1 MREVAIVLGLYVVAA
16 VLAII
21 GGSRAVTIAAYTVF
35 GVADVL
41 AVVFLF
47 LEVGLSED
55 RDRARGRL

>member
-16 VLAII
+16 ILAVI
-21 GGSRAVTIAAYTVF
+21 GGSTAVTIAAFTVF

-41 AVVFLF
+41 AVTFLF
-47 LEVGLSED
+47 LEVGLGED